1 MSLRNNADRKAGL
14 ALAIASGGTVAAWA
28 RKHDVPTRTAY
39 TWSRSP
45 EVRRQVARIRR
56 RAIDRAVGQLT
67 RHATA
72 AANQIARLA
81 RESDSDA
88 VKLQASRAV
97 LADLMAV
104 ANYATLERRLA
115 ALEGRVDRAAGQG
128 TPDGLPTTAAAAA
141 TADAAGSSS
150 PLAPNPS
157 PLPEP
162 LAKKEVVPCPAS

>member
-1 MSLRNNADRKAGL
+1 MSLRNNDDRKAGL

-28 RKHDVPTRTAY
+28 RNHDVPTRTAY

-56 RAIDRAVGQLT
+56 RAIDRAIGQLT

-128 TPDGLPTTAAAAA
+128 KPDGLPSP
-141 TADAAGSSS
+141 SSS

-157 PLPEP
+157 PLS
-162 LAKKEVVPCPAS
+162 AKEVAPCPAS